1 MLCNNK
7 SISTFNPLPSNK
19 NARTLG
25 NIPVLISSHLLST
38 TSAHCST
45 NEPRVDRS
53 QSNRLLATCMTNG
66 VHWDRTEPH
75 RWCSSLRWTGGERK
89 AAQRLYRRREI
100 TLLVHP
106 LNDFDYTDGN
116 GMASMIMEATW
127 NKDTSGR
134 TLVLVVVVGGTLI
147 QLNIDF
153 ILEGTK

>member
-1 MLCNNK
+1 MEFTGTEQNH
-7 SISTFNPLPSNK
+7 TDDV
-19 NARTLG
+19 
-25 NIPVLISSHLLST
+25 PVWDEQEEREKLLS
-38 TSAHCST
+38 
-45 NEPRVDRS
+45 
-53 QSNRLLATCMTNG
+53 
-66 VHWDRTEPH
+66 
-75 RWCSSLRWTGGERK
+75 
-89 AAQRLYRRREI
+89 